1 MEPCWDLQSNVSILA
16 DGECG
21 LNFRIKGT
29 NFQQFAVLLTQL
41 LWSLL
46 LCSSS
51 PNDTQP
57 SVLSGPLKLLTDLF
71 ILAKVPQQLI
81 NISCDGKQQVHSL
94 ADAVQ
99 R

>member
-1 MEPCWDLQSNVSILA
+1 MELCWDLQSNVSILA
-16 DGECG
+16 DGECE
-21 LNFRIKGT
+21 LHFRIKGT
-29 NFQQFAVLLTQL
+29 DFQQFAVLLTQL

-46 LCSSS
+46 CSSS

-57 SVLSGPLKLLTDLF
+57 SVLSVPLQLLTDLF
-71 ILAKVPQQLI
+71 ILAKVPQQII
-81 NISCDGKQQVHSL
+81 NISCDGMHQVHSL

>member
-16 DGECG
+16 DGECE
-21 LNFRIKGT
+21 LHFTIKGT

-41 LWSLL
+41 LWCLL

-57 SVLSGPLKLLTDLF
+57 SVLSVPLQLLTDLF
-71 ILAKVPQQLI
+71 ILAKVPQQII
-81 NISCDGKQQVHSL
+81 NISCDGMHQVHSL